1 MIARTIVAFDHLRDA
16 LSVIFGLSVTQ
27 GIPVARGARDDIGV
41 TRPRPLFRCDPIWGC
56 YRLVSRAKV
65 IENQLP
71 IFLYHS
77 EAHHGV
83 IPSEDPKEE
92 ACRDI
97 TWGRHHISPSNVPA
111 SMESG
116 DQPRC
121 EVGESSAA
129 ATTRQPGPTMARR
142 SIQFLDT
149 ISQNRES
156 RFTPTSPMPRID
168 RAAVRAEI
176 EALEARAR
184 DDTLEDTASRR
195 YRSCFGLAI
204 PVDMVLISILPNR
217 GDHFVM
223 ELIMYVFQFKYE
235 WWYLSHVCNRIGFV
249 NEMSTTPDMP
259 LKHEIAT
266 S

>member
-1 MIARTIVAFDHLRDA
+1 MNVYQVEHRIVAVRT
-16 LSVIFGLSVTQ
+16 SSRSN
-27 GIPVARGARDDIGV
+27 VAIY
-41 TRPRPLFRCDPIWGC
+41 T
-56 YRLVSRAKV
+56 
-65 IENQLP
+65 LP

-176 EALEARAR
+176 ERLRRVATSGSVRNADDRATRHIMRIQALEARAR